1 MSLKLAS
8 ETDGFSRELVLFQFF
23 SQLVHAGEEK
33 DREGGRERE
42 RERERYETH
51 PVLLKILG
59 ILDIKCRVLPHP

>member
-8 ETDGFSRELVLFQFF
+8 ETGDFSRELVLFQFF

-33 DREGGRERE
+33 DRERKRERE
-42 RERERYETH
+42 RERVMRSAN
-51 PVLLKILG
+51 PVLLKILR